1 MKKIISIS
9 LISASLLVLV
19 NCSPKSSK
27 KVASDKPQKTET
39 ARKSEPRSEETPAQK
54 PMEAAP
60 QGTDAPS
67 TSAPQAREENPT
79 ANTSSNNGQTNAYSG
94 LTPQQ
99 QVDMFKKT
107 NEGRVIRGK
116 SIYES
121 SCKKCHTLH
130 QPSSRTAL
138 QWVTV
143 MNTMGPK
150 AKLGEAE
157 YMYTASYLVQNA
169 KP

>member
-99 QVDMFKKT
+99 QVDMFKK
-107 NEGRVIRGK
+107 N
-116 SIYES
+116 
-121 SCKKCHTLH
+121 
-130 QPSSRTAL
+130 Q
-138 QWVTV
+138 
-143 MNTMGPK
+143 
-150 AKLGEAE
+150 
-157 YMYTASYLVQNA
+157 
-169 KP
+169 